1 MLSCENITKSY
12 DSLVLSNFNLIV
24 DSNEIVALLGPSGS
38 GKSTL
43 LRIICGLE
51 KSDSGKILFN
61 GVDLEEMPPEK
72 RGIGMVF
79 QNLALFPHLNVHDN
93 IKFGLPVNN
102 SINKISEI
110 LELVGLKDFGARKI
124 QTLSGGESQRVALA
138 HSLIAEPKMILL
150 DEPLSS
156 LDSSIKESLSLEVRK
171 MIKSLSIPAIYV
183 THDPQIAE
191 RMADRIVYLDED
203 NSNN

>member
-1 MLSCENITKSY
+1 M
-12 DSLVLSNFNLIV
+12 
-24 DSNEIVALLGPSGS
+24 
-38 GKSTL
+38 
-43 LRIICGLE
+43 
-51 KSDSGKILFN
+51 
-61 GVDLEEMPPEK
+61 
-72 RGIGMVF
+72 
-79 QNLALFPHLNVHDN
+79 
-93 IKFGLPVNN
+93 
-102 SINKISEI
+102 
-110 LELVGLKDFGARKI
+110 
-124 QTLSGGESQRVALA
+124 ALA
-138 HSLIAEPKMILL
+138 RSLIAEPKMILL

>member
-61 GVDLEEMPPEK
+61 GVDLEEMPHEK
-72 RGIGMVF
+72 RGIGMLF

-110 LELVGLKDFGARKI
+110 LELVGLKDFGSRKI

-138 HSLIAEPKMILL
+138 RSLIAEPKMILL